1 MAANQ
6 GFRQIFSWCQT
17 PPGSTKEVEC
27 ACVPIHNA
35 SKLQGLPI
43 DPDLDTTCVQ
53 GDVLVWDGTEWV
65 CGQGGGATGFTGAT
79 GPTGPSGPTGLPGSA
94 SNTGATGPTGPI
106 GATGALGP
114 GDNTG
119 PTGPTGPPG
128 DTLQWVEAVKTIEQL
143 IPLGGP
149 YPVAISFQSD
159 NGPMDASF
167 NDAIG
172 RFTAP
177 RTNLFAV
184 TWSLGIIFNESIGS
198 PVVATWGLISFSGG
212 NDVGWREQVENDANL
227 ARNVFQTINYTF
239 QMNAGQT
246 LDFQFGVQEAFIQGT
261 KVTASTQVMI
271 VEIPCTI

>member
-1 MAANQ
+1 MANQ

-43 DPDLDTTCVQ
+43 DPDLDTTCLV

-65 CGQGGGATGFTGAT
+65 CGQGGGGTGST
-79 GPTGPSGPTGLPGSA
+79 GPTGPTGSTGPGGDA
-94 SNTGATGPTGPI
+94 SNTGATGPTGEQ
-106 GATGALGP
+106 GATGPLGP

-119 PTGPTGPPG
+119 ATGPTGPPG
-128 DTLQWVEAVKTIEQL
+128 STFQWVEAVKTVDQL
-143 IPLGGP
+143 IPTGGP
-149 YPVAISFQSD
+149 FPVAISFQSD

-167 NDAIG
+167 TEATG

-184 TWSLGIIFNESIGS
+184 TWSLGIIFNESIGA
-198 PVVATWGLISFSGG
+198 PVVATWGLITFSGG
-212 NDVGWREQVENDANL
+212 NDVGWREQVESAANIP
-227 ARNVFQTINYTF
+227 RNVFQTLSYTF

-246 LDFQFGVQEAFIQGT
+246 LDFQFGTQEAFVIGT
-261 KVTASTQVMI
+261 KVTANTQVMI
-271 VEIPCTI
+271 VEIPCDI